1 MEEFCFQGFSQSK
14 IRLRKVTGILS
25 YIFLFT
31 WAPTGSTRMQVIEK
45 SKRKKKSLWSLSCR
59 VALKSDWEHVANMS
73 LTTFFEGNMASPSP
87 LSKANTS
94 FSLAL
99 FRELGDNDRTANLFY
114 SPFSIS
120 SALAMVLL
128 GAGGNTATEMSKVG
142 RATSA
147 SVWKSSEQQHRLSH
161 PVWLEPG
168 WKLRQFYHTL
178 GHHTCVAEAELGV
191 FWLRC
196 GYLHICDNMSS
207 ETGKALLSA
216 HCLSSSRLQQGASP
230 RSWPVR
236 IPHLT
241 GFNRGELSMKCS
253 SWSGCVTVAVIVAV
267 RYHKEMRRWINSWTS
282 QFIQLL
288 LTVANLTDFQWPKFV
303 GCLMT

>member
-1 MEEFCFQGFSQSK
+1 
-14 IRLRKVTGILS
+14 
-25 YIFLFT
+25 
-31 WAPTGSTRMQVIEK
+31 
-45 SKRKKKSLWSLSCR
+45 
-59 VALKSDWEHVANMS
+59 
-73 LTTFFEGNMASPSP
+73 MASPSP

-142 RATSA
+142 RAISA
-147 SVWKSSEQQHRLSH
+147 SVWKSSELFHQVVTLGLAGTRLKAEAVLPH
-161 PVWLEPG
+161 LRTPYMCGRGRAGCMLVEVWLPAYLWQHVIWNRKG
-168 WKLRQFYHTL
+168 PAPCTL
-178 GHHTCVAEAELGV
+178 LEFIQITA
-191 FWLRC
+191 R
-196 GYLHICDNMSS
+196 
-207 ETGKALLSA
+207 GKS
-216 HCLSSSRLQQGASP
+216 